1 MGRKEDH
8 LVGKWADEPVPSGK
22 YKGEKIDPEKWEQML
37 DDYYRL
43 RGWNQN
49 GVPTPEKLKELDLE
63 DVAESLK
70 RAGAYS

>member
-1 MGRKEDH
+1 
-8 LVGKWADEPVPSGK
+8 
-22 YKGEKIDPEKWEQML
+22 ML

-43 RGWNQN
+43 RGWSQN
-49 GVPTPEKLKELDLE
+49 GVPTEEKLKQLDLA